1 MQFSQNHKNTVMP
14 FAGLKTK
21 YTWIKFLAKAKKTY
35 PEGMFV
41 HFLKNS
47 ALSVFDS
54 SDPLMEFR
62 AEDPRKLSYTALWQ
76 AQNSLCKLE
85 RQAPNITENISI
97 PQARLFIT
105 GH

>member
-14 FAGLKTK
+14 FVGLKTK

-35 PEGMFV
+35 LEGMFWKIRLCQ
-41 HFLKNS
+41 FLT
-47 ALSVFDS
+47 LQTL
-54 SDPLMEFR
+54 LMEFR
-62 AEDPRKLSYTALWQ
+62 AKDPRKLSYTALWQ

-97 PQARLFIT
+97 PKARLFIT